1 MNRKKATSL
10 IAIIL
15 VLLMVISLV
24 ASIIPATAYAVSQR
38 DLEQIQQEK
47 AQLSSRVQE
56 CQSRIDKLKEE
67 QSNVLEQKLALD
79 EQNRCA
85 NEQLALVAEEISIY
99 NGMIEEKTKELEDA
113 KEREETQL
121 KRYRARVRAMEE
133 NGGYNILALIVNS
146 GSFGEFL
153 TAMDDM
159 GEIMESDKTLER
171 QYVAAREETA

>member
-67 QSNVLEQKLALD
+67 QSMSWSRSWRWTSRTDAPTSSLPWWPKKFP
-79 EQNRCA
+79 
-85 NEQLALVAEEISIY
+85 SI
-99 NGMIEEKTKELEDA
+99 
-113 KEREETQL
+113 
-121 KRYRARVRAMEE
+121 
-133 NGGYNILALIVNS
+133 
-146 GSFGEFL
+146 
-153 TAMDDM
+153 TA
-159 GEIMESDKTLER
+159 
-171 QYVAAREETA
+171 

>member
-67 QSNVLEQKLALD
+67 QSSRSWRWTSRTDAPTSSLPWWPRKFP
-79 EQNRCA
+79 
-85 NEQLALVAEEISIY
+85 SI
-99 NGMIEEKTKELEDA
+99 
-113 KEREETQL
+113 
-121 KRYRARVRAMEE
+121 
-133 NGGYNILALIVNS
+133 
-146 GSFGEFL
+146 
-153 TAMDDM
+153 TA
-159 GEIMESDKTLER
+159 
-171 QYVAAREETA
+171 